1 MQCFM
6 HISLPSYY
14 KFRSKNTTELKTGL
28 KTDLIIFL
36 LSVLGVLD
44 EEIISKKTG
53 LSLESSIFG

>member
-1 MQCFM
+1 M

-14 KFRSKNTTELKTGL
+14 KFRSKNTTELKTEL

-44 EEIISKKTG
+44 EETIRKKTG
-53 LSLESSIFG
+53 LSIENSIFG